1 MNEENLKKGK
11 ATRFT
16 SGAVAAENGRKG
28 GWAKARNA
36 RARKALSEI
45 AAECLSKKLPDGSLL
60 DALHDA
66 GLATEKNLTVGA
78 AYVYS
83 VLKSAMEGNAQA
95 MRIVLDLVDE
105 NPEFKHKKDMDKKL
119 LKLKERE
126 VSAKEEG
133 W

>member
-1 MNEENLKKGK
+1 MRPIRKGELSKEEAK
-11 ATRFT
+11 RR
-16 SGAVAAENGRKG
+16 GRKG
-28 GWAKARNA
+28 GLASA
-36 RARKALSEI
+36 RARRTRKALSEI

-119 LKLKERE
+119 LQLKERE

>member
-1 MNEENLKKGK
+1 MNKENLRPIRKGELSK
-11 ATRFT
+11 EEAKRR
-16 SGAVAAENGRKG
+16 GRKG
-28 GWAKARNA
+28 GLASA
-36 RARKALSEI
+36 RARRTRKALSEI

-119 LKLKERE
+119 LQLKERE

>member
-1 MNEENLKKGK
+1 MRPIRKGELSKEEAK
-11 ATRFT
+11 RR
-16 SGAVAAENGRKG
+16 GRKG
-28 GWAKARNA
+28 GLASA
-36 RARKALSEI
+36 RARRTRKALSEI

-119 LKLKERE
+119 LRLKERE

>member
-1 MNEENLKKGK
+1 MNEENLRPIRKGELSK
-11 ATRFT
+11 EEAKRR
-16 SGAVAAENGRKG
+16 GRKG
-28 GWAKARNA
+28 GLASA
-36 RARKALSEI
+36 RARRTRKALSEI

-119 LKLKERE
+119 LQLKERE

>member
-1 MNEENLKKGK
+1 MRPIRKGELSKEEAK
-11 ATRFT
+11 RR
-16 SGAVAAENGRKG
+16 GRKG
-28 GWAKARNA
+28 GLASA
-36 RARKALSEI
+36 RARRTRKALSEI

>member
-1 MNEENLKKGK
+1 MNEENLRPIRKGELSK
-11 ATRFT
+11 EEAKRR
-16 SGAVAAENGRKG
+16 GRKG
-28 GWAKARNA
+28 GLASA
-36 RARKALSEI
+36 RARRTRKALSEI

-66 GLATEKNLTVGA
+66 GLATEKNLTVGT

>member
-1 MNEENLKKGK
+1 MNDENLRPIRKGELSK
-11 ATRFT
+11 EEAKRR
-16 SGAVAAENGRKG
+16 GRKG
-28 GWAKARNA
+28 GLASA
-36 RARKALSEI
+36 RARRTRKALSEI

>member
-1 MNEENLKKGK
+1 MNEENLRPIRKGELSK
-11 ATRFT
+11 EEAKRR
-16 SGAVAAENGRKG
+16 GRKG
-28 GWAKARNA
+28 GLASA
-36 RARKALSEI
+36 RARRTRKALSEI

-66 GLATEKNLTVGA
+66 GRATEKKLTVGA

-119 LKLKERE
+119 LQLKERE

>member
-1 MNEENLKKGK
+1 MNEENLRPIRKGELSK
-11 ATRFT
+11 EEAKRR
-16 SGAVAAENGRKG
+16 GRKG
-28 GWAKARNA
+28 GLASA
-36 RARKALSEI
+36 RARRTRKALSEI

>member
-1 MNEENLKKGK
+1 MNDENLKPQDKRTK
-11 ATRFT
+11 SEQREIA
-16 SGAVAAENGRKG
+16 RKG
-28 GWAKARNA
+28 GIASGKSRRRKKAI
-36 RARKALSEI
+36 SELMTD
-45 AAECLSKKLPDGSLL
+45 CLSKKFNDGSLL

-119 LKLKERE
+119 LQLKERE

>member
-1 MNEENLKKGK
+1 MRPIRKGELSKEEAK
-11 ATRFT
+11 RR
-16 SGAVAAENGRKG
+16 GRKG
-28 GWAKARNA
+28 GLASA
-36 RARKALSEI
+36 RARRTRKALSEI

-105 NPEFKHKKDMDKKL
+105 NPEFKHKKEMDKALMKL
-119 LKLKERE
+119 RERE
-126 VSAKEEG
+126 VKAKEEG

>member
-1 MNEENLKKGK
+1 MNEDNLRPIRKGELSK
-11 ATRFT
+11 EEAKRR
-16 SGAVAAENGRKG
+16 GRKG
-28 GWAKARNA
+28 GLASA
-36 RARKALSEI
+36 RARRTRKALSEI

>member
-1 MNEENLKKGK
+1 MRPIRKGELSKEEAK
-11 ATRFT
+11 RR
-16 SGAVAAENGRKG
+16 GRKG
-28 GWAKARNA
+28 GLASA
-36 RARKALSEI
+36 RARRTRKALSEI

-60 DALHDA
+60 DALHGA

>member
-1 MNEENLKKGK
+1 M
-11 ATRFT
+11 TD
-16 SGAVAAENGRKG
+16 
-28 GWAKARNA
+28 
-36 RARKALSEI
+36 
-45 AAECLSKKLPDGSLL
+45 CLSKKFNDGSLL

-66 GLATEKNLTVGA
+66 GLATEKNLTVSA